1 MHNRD
6 RDRDPGRGL
15 NHAPDLHAPAQLRI
29 WFGSASQLYCQCQC
43 LLQNPHFNCRVPL
56 GPGPGHASGPRPSDA
71 PGAQEPELELE
82 LEKAVKPASSGP
94 ELCRSLWAGQLDFG
108 FVAMV
113 NFFSI

>member
-82 LEKAVKPASSGP
+82 LEKAVKPASSGVGLSCAAHCGP
-94 ELCRSLWAGQLDFG
+94 AHLILASWQW
-108 FVAMV
+108 
-113 NFFSI
+113 